1 MTTVVDAPHA
11 CCACIDTSYRR
22 GLFEIQFVLRNRWR
36 FFSIQLFAHPIS
48 GQLVRAE
55 YEQRGAGQVNYL
67 GKDAAKAAG
76 LISATATSAIIRV
89 DNSTKLASGANR
101 NSVRIHSTQAVK
113 IGSIWI
119 AEILRMPWGCATW
132 PAWWSNGPNW
142 PDGGEIDIIEGVNE
156 GTVNQLTLHTKDSGC
171 KMDANP
177 VVTGKKLPANNDCNA
192 NANGNAGCSFT
203 EVASASY
210 GQPFNAAGGGVLATL
225 FSEDAISIWFWSYS
239 SGTLPDNIAKHSPDM
254 ATWGK
259 PTATWTKDACDISQ
273 YFGDQ
278 TDTTLCGDWAGNA
291 QLWASACGTKA
302 ASCSD
307 YVADPSHF
315 DTAVWEIKSVKVYSI
330 T

>member
-1 MTTVVDAPHA
+1 M
-11 CCACIDTSYRR
+11 
-22 GLFEIQFVLRNRWR
+22 
-36 FFSIQLFAHPIS
+36 
-48 GQLVRAE
+48 
-55 YEQRGAGQVNYL
+55 
-67 GKDAAKAAG
+67 
-76 LISATATSAIIRV
+76 
-89 DNSTKLASGANR
+89 
-101 NSVRIHSTQAVK
+101 
-113 IGSIWI
+113 
-119 AEILRMPWGCATW
+119 
-132 PAWWSNGPNW
+132 
-142 PDGGEIDIIEGVNE
+142 
-156 GTVNQLTLHTKDSGC
+156 NQLTLHTKDSGC

-278 TDTTLCGDWAGNA
+278 
-291 QLWASACGTKA
+291 
-302 ASCSD
+302 
-307 YVADPSHF
+307 
-315 DTAVWEIKSVKVYSI
+315 
-330 T
+330 